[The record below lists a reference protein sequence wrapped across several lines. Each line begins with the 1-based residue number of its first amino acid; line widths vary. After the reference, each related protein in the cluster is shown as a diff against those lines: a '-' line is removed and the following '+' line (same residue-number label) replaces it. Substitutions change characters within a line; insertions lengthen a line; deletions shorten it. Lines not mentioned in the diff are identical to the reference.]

1 MVVFF
6 YMNNKLVLAGVGIV
20 ALILVAGAGFFFLS
34 GRQNSSQTS
43 STKQTENLTPNEPS
57 ATQEPT
63 QETSASAKTED
74 IELTSSGFSPQKITI
89 DKGTKVVWT
98 NKSGKASTVDS
109 SPHPVHTDY
118 PKLNLG
124 SFNDGQTLELIFN
137 EIGTFKYHNH
147 FNPAQNGSVTVK

>member
-1 MVVFF
+1 
-6 YMNNKLVLAGVGIV
+6 MNNKLVLSGLGALG
-20 ALILVAGAGFFFLS
+20 LILVIGVGFFFLS

-63 QETSASAKTED
+63 QESSVSAKTEN
-74 IELTSSGFSPQKITI
+74 IEFTSSGFSPQQIII

-98 NKSGKASTVDS
+98 NKSGRAATVDS
-109 SPHPVHTDY
+109 VPHPVHTDY

-124 SFNDGQTLELIFN
+124 SFNDGQTLELVFN
-137 EIGTFKYHNH
+137 DLGTFKYHNH
-147 FNPAQNGSVTVK
+147 FNSSQNGSVTVK